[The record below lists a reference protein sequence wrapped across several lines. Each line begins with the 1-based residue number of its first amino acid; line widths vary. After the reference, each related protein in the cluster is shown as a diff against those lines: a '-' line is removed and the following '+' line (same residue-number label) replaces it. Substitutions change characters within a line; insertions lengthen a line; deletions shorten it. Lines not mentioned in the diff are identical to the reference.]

1 MFGLMPYQLRDQNEN
16 IECTSF
22 IFAHNRIQSTVRKIN
37 FKSGIILLC
46 TSLTLNIYSYFA
58 TEWCMRR
65 EQQVRYVEVGE
76 HLRLTGIYSFQKMST
91 QIFSVKQ

>member
-1 MFGLMPYQLRDQNEN
+1 MTICIVLAKLYCFTE
-16 IECTSF
+16 
-22 IFAHNRIQSTVRKIN
+22 KICVDN
-37 FKSGIILLC
+37 FWKDWLH
-46 TSLTLNIYSYFA
+46 TLNIYSYFA